1 MIGPIESM
9 SKNIKALEIKEVIR
23 DSIRCLKGDQKNT
36 NPREGLMVGG
46 LKNTMKGTLKRL
58 GMNQI
63 ITGNHK
69 KIKK

>member
-1 MIGPIESM
+1 MIGPIEFM
-9 SKNIKALEIKEVIR
+9 SKSIKDLEIKWAIR
-23 DSIRCLKGDQKNT
+23 DSIRCLRGDQENS
-36 NPREGLMVGG
+36 NQRQGLMVGG